1 MRRVL
6 AKAILDVTKQP
17 TPTTLGSFS
26 VEVWGE
32 EPHDF
37 VRHYEIQ
44 AKTMSENT
52 IKQIIKDL
60 APQLRYIKQNDKQD
74 NTNSTNSTNSDES
87 DDE

>member
-6 AKAILDVTKQP
+6 AKAILDVTKEP

-44 AKTMSENT
+44 AKTDTMAAQEGLRRFVEEMEQLDSV
-52 IKQIIKDL
+52 KD
-60 APQLRYIKQNDKQD
+60 
-74 NTNSTNSTNSDES
+74 
-87 DDE
+87 